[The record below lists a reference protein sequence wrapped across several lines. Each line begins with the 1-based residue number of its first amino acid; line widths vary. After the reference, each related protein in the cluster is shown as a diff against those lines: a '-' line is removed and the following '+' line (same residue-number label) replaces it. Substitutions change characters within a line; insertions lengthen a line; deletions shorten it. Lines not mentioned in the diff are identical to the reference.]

1 MKKIAVNGLGRI
13 GRQVLNHY
21 MNTLPKDIEIV
32 AVNDIAPIDE
42 LVYLLKYD
50 SVHGQPDFDVV
61 SGDGYIMLGDKKMAV
76 FAEKDPAN
84 LPWKDL
90 DIDVVLECSGFFTK
104 RAMAA
109 KHLEAGA
116 KKVIISAPSK
126 DADQTIVLGV
136 NENVYNPKTENVISN
151 ASCTTNSLAPPLK
164 VLNDVFGI
172 EHALVTTVHAYTS
185 TQAILDKP
193 REKRR
198 RGRSAAVNIIP
209 TTTGSAI
216 STTMVIPELKDKM
229 DAIALRVPVPDG
241 AITDIVAHLKKDVTV
256 EEINATLKKYAETKM
271 KGILGY
277 SDEELVSTDI
287 INNEHSGIVDALS
300 TRVVNKRMVKVLVW
314 YDNEYG
320 YSKRLLELGLF
331 VAKQIK

>member
-21 MNTLPKDIEIV
+21 MKTLPEEVEIV

-50 SVHGQPDFDVV
+50 SVHGQPDFEVV

-90 DIDVVLECSGFFTK
+90 GIDVVLECSGFFTK

-136 NENVYNPKTENVISN
+136 NENIYNPETENVISN

-241 AITDIVAHLKKDVTV
+241 AITDIVAHLKKDVAV

-277 SDEELVSTDI
+277 SDEELVSSDI

-320 YSKRLLELGLF
+320 YSKRLLELGFF
-331 VAKQIK
+331 VAKQVK